1 MGAEY
6 YGLTARAWQNENRV
20 GSQELPDSESP
31 AKACRRIWSAS
42 AFHPN
47 VSPEAMDE
55 QNPVVE
61 FSANRA
67 DDIQLTMRKMDR
79 RQWWL
84 WSYAMMVTLL
94 LLMAVASFAFPA
106 LLAGEDN
113 YYSFFLGQ
121 AVRGLVG
128 MVLIFNV
135 YVIYQQLQISRIR
148 RQLTDQVFA
157 VDKVEVLA
165 QEVYKMALLDPL
177 TGLFNR
183 RYIEQRLE
191 DEIKRS
197 QRHGRAL
204 SVILFDLD
212 EFKQVNDTYGHGAGD
227 SLLKAFADRL
237 SRATR
242 GSDASAR
249 YGGDEFL
256 VVLPECKPEN
266 VQHVLKR
273 LEGIRVEI
281 EGRNLSLAL
290 SAGWAELV
298 SGESARELLARADA
312 ALYANKRGKSAARPQ
327 PVAI

>member
-1 MGAEY
+1 M
-6 YGLTARAWQNENRV
+6 NEQ
-20 GSQELPDSESP
+20 SS
-31 AKACRRIWSAS
+31 
-42 AFHPN
+42 
-47 VSPEAMDE
+47 
-55 QNPVVE
+55 VVE
-61 FSANRA
+61 FSAKPA
-67 DDIQLTMRKMDR
+67 AEIQLTMRRMDR

-84 WSYAMMVTLL
+84 WSYAIMVTLL
-94 LLMAVASFAFPA
+94 LLTAVASFAFPA
-106 LLAGEDN
+106 LLSGVDSD
-113 YYSFFLGQ
+113 YSFFLNQ

-157 VDKVEVLA
+157 VDKVETLA

-197 QRHGRAL
+197 ERHGRPL

-227 SLLKAFADRL
+227 AMLKAFADRL
-237 SRATR
+237 SKATR

-281 EGRNLSLAL
+281 EGRALHLAL
-290 SAGWAELV
+290 SAGWAELR
-298 SGESARELLARADA
+298 SGESAKDLLARADT
-312 ALYANKRGKSAARPQ
+312 ALYANKRTKSVAQSQ
-327 PVAI
+327 PVAS

>member
-1 MGAEY
+1 
-6 YGLTARAWQNENRV
+6 
-20 GSQELPDSESP
+20 
-31 AKACRRIWSAS
+31 
-42 AFHPN
+42 
-47 VSPEAMDE
+47 MDD
-55 QNPVVE
+55 QSSVVE
-61 FSANRA
+61 FSANPA
-67 DDIQLTMRKMDR
+67 KDLQITMRRMDR

-84 WSYAMMVTLL
+84 WSYAIMVTML

-106 LLAGEDN
+106 LLTGEDA
-113 YYSFFLGQ
+113 YYSFFLNQ

-227 SLLKAFADRL
+227 ALLKAFADRL

-273 LEGIRVEI
+273 LEGIRVEL

-290 SAGWAELV
+290 SAGWAELI
-298 SGESARELLARADA
+298 SGESAKELLARADT
-312 ALYANKRGKSAARPQ
+312 ALYANKRAKSAAHPQ
-327 PVAI
+327 PVAS

>member
-1 MGAEY
+1 
-6 YGLTARAWQNENRV
+6 
-20 GSQELPDSESP
+20 
-31 AKACRRIWSAS
+31 
-42 AFHPN
+42 
-47 VSPEAMDE
+47 MDE
-55 QNPVVE
+55 QSSVVE
-61 FSANRA
+61 FSAIPA
-67 DDIQLTMRKMDR
+67 KDIQFTMRRMDR

-84 WSYAMMVTLL
+84 WSYAIIVTLL
-94 LLMAVASFAFPA
+94 LLVAVASFAFPA
-106 LLAGEDN
+106 LLSGADG
-113 YYSFFLGQ
+113 YYSFFLNQ

-128 MVLIFNV
+128 LVLIFHV

-157 VDKVEVLA
+157 VDKVETLA

-197 QRHGRAL
+197 ERHGRPL

-227 SLLKAFADRL
+227 ALLKAFAERL
-237 SRATR
+237 SKATR

-281 EGRNLSLAL
+281 EGRTLQLAL
-290 SAGWAELV
+290 SAGWAELR
-298 SGESARELLARADA
+298 SGESAKELLARGDA
-312 ALYANKRGKSAARPQ
+312 ELYANKRTKSAAQSQ
-327 PVAI
+327 PVAS

>member
-1 MGAEY
+1 M
-6 YGLTARAWQNENRV
+6 
-20 GSQELPDSESP
+20 
-31 AKACRRIWSAS
+31 
-42 AFHPN
+42 
-47 VSPEAMDE
+47 
-55 QNPVVE
+55 
-61 FSANRA
+61 
-67 DDIQLTMRKMDR
+67 QLTMRRMDR

-84 WSYAMMVTLL
+84 WSYAIMVTLL
-94 LLMAVASFAFPA
+94 LLTAVSSFAFPA
-106 LLAGEDN
+106 LLSGADS
-113 YYSFFLGQ
+113 YYSFFLNQ

-157 VDKVEVLA
+157 VDKVETLA

-197 QRHGRAL
+197 ERHGRPL

-227 SLLKAFADRL
+227 ALLKAFAERL
-237 SRATR
+237 SKATR

-281 EGRNLSLAL
+281 EGRTLQLAL
-290 SAGWAELV
+290 SAGWAELR
-298 SGESARELLARADA
+298 SGESAKELLARADA
-312 ALYANKRGKSAARPQ
+312 ELYANKRTKSAAQSQ
-327 PVAI
+327 PVAS

>member
-1 MGAEY
+1 
-6 YGLTARAWQNENRV
+6 
-20 GSQELPDSESP
+20 
-31 AKACRRIWSAS
+31 
-42 AFHPN
+42 
-47 VSPEAMDE
+47 MDE
-55 QNPVVE
+55 QSSVVE
-61 FSANRA
+61 FNANPA
-67 DDIQLTMRKMDR
+67 KDIQLTMRKMER
-79 RQWWL
+79 REWWL
-84 WSYAMMVTLL
+84 WSYAIMVTLLL

-106 LLAGEDN
+106 LLTGQDA
-113 YYSFFLGQ
+113 YYSFFLNQ

-128 MVLIFNV
+128 LVLIFNV

-227 SLLKAFADRL
+227 ALLKAFADRL

-273 LEGIRVEI
+273 LEGIRVEL
-281 EGRNLSLAL
+281 EGRNLSIAI
-290 SAGWAELV
+290 SAGWAELI
-298 SGESARELLARADA
+298 SGESAKELLARADA
-312 ALYANKRGKSAARPQ
+312 ALYANKRGKSAAHPQ
-327 PVAI
+327 PVAS

>member
-1 MGAEY
+1 
-6 YGLTARAWQNENRV
+6 
-20 GSQELPDSESP
+20 
-31 AKACRRIWSAS
+31 
-42 AFHPN
+42 
-47 VSPEAMDE
+47 MDE
-55 QNPVVE
+55 QSSVVE
-61 FSANRA
+61 FSANPA
-67 DDIQLTMRKMDR
+67 KEIQLTMRRMDR

-84 WSYAMMVTLL
+84 WSYAIIITLL
-94 LLMAVASFAFPA
+94 LLTAVASFAFPA
-106 LLAGEDN
+106 LLSGEDS
-113 YYSFFLGQ
+113 YYSFFLNQ

-135 YVIYQQLQISRIR
+135 YVIYQQLQITRIR
-148 RQLTDQVFA
+148 RQLTEQVFA

-197 QRHGRAL
+197 QRHGRTL

-237 SRATR
+237 SKATR

-273 LEGIRVEI
+273 LEGIHVEI
-281 EGRNLSLAL
+281 EGHNLPVAL
-290 SAGWAELV
+290 SAGWAELLP
-298 SGESARELLARADA
+298 GESTKELLARADA
-312 ALYANKRGKSAARPQ
+312 ALYANKRSKPVAQSQ
-327 PVAI
+327 PVAS

>member
-1 MGAEY
+1 
-6 YGLTARAWQNENRV
+6 
-20 GSQELPDSESP
+20 
-31 AKACRRIWSAS
+31 
-42 AFHPN
+42 
-47 VSPEAMDE
+47 MDE
-55 QNPVVE
+55 QSSVVE
-61 FSANRA
+61 FSANPA
-67 DDIQLTMRKMDR
+67 KDIQLTMRRMDR
-79 RQWWL
+79 REWWL
-84 WSYAMMVTLL
+84 WSYAIMVTLL
-94 LLMAVASFAFPA
+94 LLTAVASFAFPA
-106 LLAGEDN
+106 LLSGEDT
-113 YYSFFLGQ
+113 YYSFFLNQ

-135 YVIYQQLQISRIR
+135 YVIYQQLEISRIR

-157 VDKVEVLA
+157 VDKVETLA

-197 QRHGRAL
+197 ERHGRPL

-227 SLLKAFADRL
+227 AMLKAFADRL
-237 SRATR
+237 SKATR

-281 EGRNLSLAL
+281 EGRTLHLAL
-290 SAGWAELV
+290 SAGWAELR
-298 SGESARELLARADA
+298 SGETAKDLLARADT
-312 ALYANKRGKSAARPQ
+312 ALYANKRTKSVAQSQ
-327 PVAI
+327 PVAS

>member
-1 MGAEY
+1 
-6 YGLTARAWQNENRV
+6 
-20 GSQELPDSESP
+20 
-31 AKACRRIWSAS
+31 
-42 AFHPN
+42 
-47 VSPEAMDE
+47 MDE
-55 QNPVVE
+55 QSSVVE
-61 FSANRA
+61 FSANPA
-67 DDIQLTMRKMDR
+67 KDIQLTMRRMDR
-79 RQWWL
+79 REWWL
-84 WSYAMMVTLL
+84 WSYAIMVTLL
-94 LLMAVASFAFPA
+94 LLTAVASFAFPA
-106 LLAGEDN
+106 LLSGEDT
-113 YYSFFLGQ
+113 YYSFFLNQ

-135 YVIYQQLQISRIR
+135 YVIYQQLEISRIR

-157 VDKVEVLA
+157 VDKVETLA

-197 QRHGRAL
+197 ERHGRPL

-227 SLLKAFADRL
+227 AMLKAFADRL
-237 SRATR
+237 SKATR

-281 EGRNLSLAL
+281 EGRALHLAL
-290 SAGWAELV
+290 SAGWAELR
-298 SGESARELLARADA
+298 SGESAKDLLARADT
-312 ALYANKRGKSAARPQ
+312 ALYANKRTKSVAQSQ
-327 PVAI
+327 PVAS

>member
-1 MGAEY
+1 
-6 YGLTARAWQNENRV
+6 
-20 GSQELPDSESP
+20 
-31 AKACRRIWSAS
+31 
-42 AFHPN
+42 
-47 VSPEAMDE
+47 MDE
-55 QNPVVE
+55 QKPVVE
-61 FSANRA
+61 FNASSAK
-67 DDIQLTMRKMDR
+67 DVQLTMRRMDR

-94 LLMAVASFAFPA
+94 LLVGIASFAFPA
-106 LLAGEDN
+106 LLAGTDN
-113 YYSFFLGQ
+113 DYSFFVNQ
-121 AVRGLVG
+121 AVRSLVG

-135 YVIYQQLQISRIR
+135 YLIYQQLQISRIR
-148 RQLTDQVFA
+148 RQLTDQIFA
-157 VDKVEVLA
+157 VDKVETLA

-197 QRHGRAL
+197 ERHGRGL

-227 SLLKAFADRL
+227 SLLKAFAERL
-237 SRATR
+237 SKATR

-281 EGRNLSLAL
+281 EGRSLPIAL
-290 SAGWAELV
+290 SAGWAELH
-298 SGESARELLARADA
+298 SGETAAELLARADA
-312 ALYANKRGKSAARPQ
+312 ALYANKRAKSTAQTQ
-327 PVAI
+327 PVAS

>member
-1 MGAEY
+1 M
-6 YGLTARAWQNENRV
+6 NETS
-20 GSQELPDSESP
+20 G
-31 AKACRRIWSAS
+31 
-42 AFHPN
+42 
-47 VSPEAMDE
+47 
-55 QNPVVE
+55 VVE
-61 FSANRA
+61 FSANPA
-67 DDIQLTMRKMDR
+67 NEIQLTMRRMDR

-84 WSYAMMVTLL
+84 WSYAIIVTLL
-94 LLMAVASFAFPA
+94 LLVAVASFAFPA
-106 LLAGEDN
+106 LLADADT
-113 YYSFFLGQ
+113 YYSFFLNQ
-121 AVRGLVG
+121 ALRGLVG

-135 YVIYQQLQISRIR
+135 YVIYQQLQITRIR

-157 VDKVEVLA
+157 VDKVAELA

-191 DEIKRS
+191 DEIARS
-197 QRHGRAL
+197 QRHGRPL

-227 SLLKAFADRL
+227 SLLKAFAEKL
-237 SRATR
+237 SKATR

-273 LEGIRVEI
+273 LEGIRVDI
-281 EGRNLSLAL
+281 EGHSLPIAL
-290 SAGWAELV
+290 SAGWAELL

-312 ALYANKRGKSAARPQ
+312 ALYANKRAKSAAHAH

>member
-1 MGAEY
+1 M
-6 YGLTARAWQNENRV
+6 NETS
-20 GSQELPDSESP
+20 G
-31 AKACRRIWSAS
+31 
-42 AFHPN
+42 
-47 VSPEAMDE
+47 
-55 QNPVVE
+55 VVE
-61 FSANRA
+61 FSAKPANE
-67 DDIQLTMRKMDR
+67 IQLTMRRMDR

-84 WSYAMMVTLL
+84 WSYAIIVTLL
-94 LLMAVASFAFPA
+94 LLVAVASFAFPA
-106 LLAGEDN
+106 LLSNTDA
-113 YYSFFLGQ
+113 YYSFFLNQ

-135 YVIYQQLQISRIR
+135 YVIYQQLQITRIR

-157 VDKVEVLA
+157 VDKVEELA

-191 DEIKRS
+191 DEIARS
-197 QRHGRAL
+197 QRHGRPL

-227 SLLKAFADRL
+227 SLLKAFAEKL
-237 SRATR
+237 SKATR

-266 VQHVLKR
+266 VQHVLRR
-273 LEGIRVEI
+273 LEGIRVDI
-281 EGRNLSLAL
+281 EGHSLPIAL
-290 SAGWAELV
+290 SAGWAELL
-298 SGESARELLARADA
+298 SGETAKELLARADA
-312 ALYANKRGKSAARPQ
+312 ALYANKRAKSAVQSQ

>member
-1 MGAEY
+1 VPEFEV
-6 YGLTARAWQNENRV
+6 RAPILKV
-20 GSQELPDSESP
+20 L
-31 AKACRRIWSAS
+31 
-42 AFHPN
+42 
-47 VSPEAMDE
+47 PEAMDE
-55 QNPVVE
+55 QSSVVE
-61 FSANRA
+61 FSANPA
-67 DDIQLTMRKMDR
+67 KDIQITMRRIDR
-79 RQWWL
+79 REWWL
-84 WSYAMMVTLL
+84 WSYAIMVTMLL
-94 LLMAVASFAFPA
+94 LIAVSSFAFPA
-106 LLAGEDN
+106 LLSGEDA
-113 YYSFFLGQ
+113 YYSFFLNQ

-227 SLLKAFADRL
+227 ALLKAFADRL

-273 LEGIRVEI
+273 LEGIRVEL
-281 EGRNLSLAL
+281 EGHNLYVAL
-290 SAGWAELV
+290 SAGWAELI
-298 SGESARELLARADA
+298 SGESAKELMARADA
-312 ALYANKRGKSAARPQ
+312 ALYANKRAKSPAHPHS
-327 PVAI
+327 VAI

>member
-1 MGAEY
+1 
-6 YGLTARAWQNENRV
+6 
-20 GSQELPDSESP
+20 
-31 AKACRRIWSAS
+31 
-42 AFHPN
+42 
-47 VSPEAMDE
+47 MDE
-55 QNPVVE
+55 QKSVVE
-61 FSANRA
+61 FSANPA
-67 DDIQLTMRKMDR
+67 KKIQLTMRQMDR

-84 WSYAMMVTLL
+84 WSYAIMVTLL
-94 LLMAVASFAFPA
+94 LLVAVASFAFPA
-106 LLAGEDN
+106 LLSSAGADG
-113 YYSFFLGQ
+113 YYSFFLNQ

-135 YVIYQQLQISRIR
+135 YVIYQQLQITRIR

-157 VDKVEVLA
+157 VDKVEELA

-183 RYIEQRLE
+183 RYIEQRLQ
-191 DEIKRS
+191 DEIARS
-197 QRHGRAL
+197 QRHGRPL

-227 SLLKAFADRL
+227 SLLRAFAERL
-237 SRATR
+237 SKATR
-242 GSDASAR
+242 GSDASSR

-273 LEGIRVEI
+273 LEGIRVDI
-281 EGRNLSLAL
+281 EGRSLPIAL
-290 SAGWAELV
+290 SAGWAELL
-298 SGESARELLARADA
+298 SGESAKDLLARADA
-312 ALYANKRGKSAARPQ
+312 ALYTNKRAKSAAHAQ

>member
-1 MGAEY
+1 
-6 YGLTARAWQNENRV
+6 
-20 GSQELPDSESP
+20 
-31 AKACRRIWSAS
+31 
-42 AFHPN
+42 
-47 VSPEAMDE
+47 MDE
-55 QNPVVE
+55 QSSVVE
-61 FSANRA
+61 FSANPA
-67 DDIQLTMRKMDR
+67 KDIQLTMRRMDR
-79 RQWWL
+79 REWWL
-84 WSYAMMVTLL
+84 WSYAIMVTLL
-94 LLMAVASFAFPA
+94 LLTAVASFAFPA
-106 LLAGEDN
+106 LLSGVDSD
-113 YYSFFLGQ
+113 YSFFLNQ

-135 YVIYQQLQISRIR
+135 YVIYQQLEISRIR

-157 VDKVEVLA
+157 VDKVETLA

-197 QRHGRAL
+197 ERHGRPL

-227 SLLKAFADRL
+227 AMLKAFADRL
-237 SRATR
+237 SKATR

-281 EGRNLSLAL
+281 EGRALHLAL
-290 SAGWAELV
+290 SAGWAELR
-298 SGESARELLARADA
+298 SGESAKDLLARADT
-312 ALYANKRGKSAARPQ
+312 ALYANKRTKSVAQSQ
-327 PVAI
+327 PVAS

>member
-1 MGAEY
+1 
-6 YGLTARAWQNENRV
+6 
-20 GSQELPDSESP
+20 
-31 AKACRRIWSAS
+31 
-42 AFHPN
+42 
-47 VSPEAMDE
+47 MDE
-55 QNPVVE
+55 QKSVVE
-61 FSANRA
+61 FTANPA
-67 DDIQLTMRKMDR
+67 KKIQLTMRQMDR

-84 WSYAMMVTLL
+84 WSYAIIVTLL
-94 LLMAVASFAFPA
+94 LLVAVASFAFPA
-106 LLAGEDN
+106 LLSSAGADT
-113 YYSFFLGQ
+113 YYSFFLNQ

-135 YVIYQQLQISRIR
+135 YVIYQQLQITRIR

-157 VDKVEVLA
+157 VDKVEELA

-183 RYIEQRLE
+183 RYIEQRLQ
-191 DEIKRS
+191 DEIARS
-197 QRHGRAL
+197 QRHGRPL

-227 SLLKAFADRL
+227 SLLRAFAERL
-237 SRATR
+237 SKATR
-242 GSDASAR
+242 GSDASSR

-273 LEGIRVEI
+273 LEGIRVDI
-281 EGRNLSLAL
+281 EGRNLPIAL
-290 SAGWAELV
+290 SAGSAELL
-298 SGESARELLARADA
+298 SGESAKELLARADA
-312 ALYANKRGKSAARPQ
+312 ALYSNKRAKSAAHAQ